1 MGKFFVAL
9 LLAGTI
15 ATPAFAQD
23 AAPFSGPRIEG
34 IVGYDRPDADGD
46 NADGIVYGVGVGY
59 DFRRGGAV
67 FGVEAEANDSTADEC
82 FTGVTVAT
90 DELCLDAGRDFY
102 VGGRVGAVVG
112 PRALLYAKA
121 GYTNA
126 RARLAYED
134 GTAATAPDFSISQN
148 LDGLRVGAGVEFAVS
163 PNAYLRSEYRYSN
176 YEAGFE
182 RHQVVG
188 GFGFR
193 F

>member
-1 MGKFFVAL
+1 MKKFALAAVVACVV
-9 LLAGTI
+9 
-15 ATPAFAQD
+15 ATPAVAQD
-23 AAPFSGPRIEG
+23 TAFSGPRIEG

-67 FGVEAEANDSTADEC
+67 FGVEAEASDSTADEC
-82 FTGVTVAT
+82 FSGVTVAT

-126 RARLAYED
+126 RARLTYED
-134 GTAATAPDFSISQN
+134 GTAATAPDFSISDN